1 MEPATIHKY
10 DPDYKDKVHLV
21 VETIDH
27 ELCERKQFSVADVN
41 RYLDID
47 CHRYLRLLGRVGF
60 LRKIPPKPGL
70 EAHALSLTP
79 LGGAPE
85 RFKVIGG
92 RLGQFEQLGQ
102 QLLGLGEIHA

>member
-1 MEPATIHKY
+1 MELLVATIHKY

-60 LRKIPPKPGL
+60 LRRIPPKPGL
-70 EAHALSLTP
+70 EASALSLTP

-85 RFKVIGG
+85 RFFGKSVRYRNIRVKV
-92 RLGQFEQLGQ
+92 LD
-102 QLLGLGEIHA
+102 